1 MRGGSGI
8 GLDVCSSTAPNE
20 WGSWVEGRTGQ
31 GRAGKVGQDRE
42 ARPGRVLGVG
52 LGVEQS
58 VEQGSPGIE
67 LSSQQGAETAMP
79 LALAGPQLM

>member
-20 WGSWVEGRTGQ
+20 WGSWVEGRAGQ
-31 GRAGKVGQDRE
+31 GRE
-42 ARPGRVLGVG
+42 ARPGRVQGVG

-58 VEQGSPGIE
+58 VEQGGPGIE

>member
-1 MRGGSGI
+1 M
-8 GLDVCSSTAPNE
+8 
-20 WGSWVEGRTGQ
+20 
-31 GRAGKVGQDRE
+31 
-42 ARPGRVLGVG
+42 LGVG